1 MLVSHIL
8 ERKGSTVHAIG
19 PDASM
24 LDAIKRMAEHH
35 IGALLVMRED
45 ELLGIVT
52 ERDYARKI
60 ALRGRSSRETTV
72 AQVMST
78 PPLTV
83 SPEDTVEACMQLVT
97 DQRYRHLPVVQ
108 DERVVGIVS
117 IGDLVKAMLEKQQ
130 QTIEHLEAYIR
141 S

>member
-8 ERKGSTVHAIG
+8 ERKGSTIHAIG

-97 DQRYRHLPVVQ
+97 DQRHRHLPVVQ